1 MLHIYL
7 FSLKLKSH
15 SCIKH
20 ICALDSLYTNLYSA
34 QAARQAQTATSNNNQ
49 VWQIVIFGNLW
60 LRNENFPGILGV
72 LGEDSKLLINVL
84 QIMVGKCCT

>member
-34 QAARQAQTATSNNNQ
+34 QAARQAQTATSNNSQ

-60 LRNENFPGILGV
+60 LRNENFVEFWEKIR
-72 LGEDSKLLINVL
+72 NYL
-84 QIMVGKCCT
+84 QIFCKLWLKYAVRT